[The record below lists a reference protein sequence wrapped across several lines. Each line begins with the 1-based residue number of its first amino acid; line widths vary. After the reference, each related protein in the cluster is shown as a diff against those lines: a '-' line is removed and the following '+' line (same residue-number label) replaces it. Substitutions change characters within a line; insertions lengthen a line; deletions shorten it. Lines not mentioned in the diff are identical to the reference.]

1 MRRQAYGRTGSG
13 RRRPL
18 RGRGAQAERSR
29 RRAPLPVLRYV
40 ACGLL
45 VLAGCA
51 DPPAKDV
58 SQVAFDTSATQ
69 EHVASSKVD
78 AIAAEL
84 PAGVRESGKLVVGNG
99 SAGGGQPPLG
109 FTADDNKTPIG
120 VEIDIAYLVAS
131 VLGLKAEIQTTSWEN
146 LFLGLDSGKY
156 QVGISNI
163 GVSELRKE
171 KYDFATYRLGL
182 HAFEAKQGSGL
193 KVTGPAD
200 LAGKSVAVG
209 SGTLQEAILVDWNKQ
224 NVAAGRKPAS
234 IKYYQQSADIYLAL
248 QSGRIDLYLGPN
260 PNASYHVAT
269 RHQTEIVGTVSSS
282 YPVQG
287 LVGITTKKDNG
298 LVKPLADALNAA
310 IADGSYAKVLAQ
322 WGLPAEAVPKSLIN
336 PPGLPKK

>member
-1 MRRQAYGRTGSG
+1 MRRH
-13 RRRPL
+13 L
-18 RGRGAQAERSR
+18 
-29 RRAPLPVLRYV
+29 
-40 ACGLL
+40 LL
-45 VLAGCA
+45 VSVGVLLLGACA
-51 DPPAKDV
+51 DPQTTTASKEI
-58 SQVAFDTSATQ
+58 AFDTSATQ
-69 EHVASSKVD
+69 THITSAKVD
-78 AIAAEL
+78 SIAAEL
-84 PAGVRESGKLVVGNG
+84 PAAVRDSGTLVVGNG

-131 VLGLKAEIQTTSWEN
+131 VLGLKPDIETTSWEN

-171 KYDFATYRLGL
+171 KYDFASYRLGL

-200 LAGKSVAVG
+200 VAGKTVAVG
-209 SGTLQEAILVDWNKQ
+209 SGTLQEAILVDWSKQ
-224 NVAAGRKPAS
+224 NVAAGRKPVN
-234 IKYYQQSADIYLAL
+234 IKYYQQSADTYLAL

-269 RHQTEIVGTVSSS
+269 QHQTEIVGTVSSS

-287 LVGITTKKDNG
+287 LVAVATKKDNG

-310 IADGSYAKVLAQ
+310 IADGSYAKVLAK
-322 WGLPAEAVPKSLIN
+322 WGLQAEAVPKSLIN

>member
-1 MRRQAYGRTGSG
+1 MRRRWTLLYGVVLLAAAACAGPQTSAPPKSG
-13 RRRPL
+13 D
-18 RGRGAQAERSR
+18 A
-29 RRAPLPVLRYV
+29 
-40 ACGLL
+40 
-45 VLAGCA
+45 
-51 DPPAKDV
+51 

-69 EHVASSKVD
+69 QHITTAKVD

-84 PAGVRESGKLVVGNG
+84 PRAVRESGKLVIGNG
-99 SAGGGQPPLG
+99 SAGGGLPPLG

-120 VEIDIAYLVAS
+120 TEIDIAYLVAS
-131 VLGLKAEIQTTSWEN
+131 VLGLRPEIDTTSWEN

-182 HAFEAKQGSGL
+182 HAFEAKLGSGL
-193 KVTGPAD
+193 KISGPAD
-200 LAGKSVAVG
+200 ISGKTVAVS

-224 NVAAGRKPAS
+224 NAAAGRKPANL
-234 IKYYQQSADIYLAL
+234 KYYQQAADTYLAL

-260 PNASYHVAT
+260 PNATYHVAT
-269 RHQTEIVGTVSSS
+269 QHQTEIVGTVSSS

-287 LVGITTKKDNG
+287 LVGITTKKGNG
-298 LVKPLADALNAA
+298 LAKPLADALNAA
-310 IADGSYAKVLAQ
+310 IADGSYAKVLAK
-322 WGLPAEAVPKSLIN
+322 WGLQGEAVPKSLVN

>member
-1 MRRQAYGRTGSG
+1 MRKRWS
-13 RRRPL
+13 
-18 RGRGAQAERSR
+18 
-29 RRAPLPVLRYV
+29 
-40 ACGLL
+40 L
-45 VLAGCA
+45 VLGVVLLAAAACA
-51 DPPAKDV
+51 DPQTEPAAKSGDT
-58 SQVAFDTSATQ
+58 SAVAFDTSADQKHITS
-69 EHVASSKVD
+69 AKVD
-78 AIAAEL
+78 SIAAEL
-84 PAGVRESGKLVVGNG
+84 PASVRESGKLVIGNG
-99 SAGGGQPPLG
+99 SAGGGLPPLG

-120 VEIDIAYLVAS
+120 VEIDVAYLVAS
-131 VLGLKAEIQTTSWEN
+131 VLGLTAEIDTTSWEN

-182 HAFEAKQGSGL
+182 HAFEAKLGSGL
-193 KVTGPAD
+193 KITGPAD
-200 LAGKSVAVG
+200 ISGKNVAVG

-224 NVAAGRKPAS
+224 NVAAGRKPANL
-234 IKYYQQSADIYLAL
+234 KYYQQAADTYLAL
-248 QSGRIDLYLGPN
+248 QSGRIDVYLGPN

-269 RHQTEIVGTVSSS
+269 QHKTEIVGTVSSS

-310 IADGSYAKVLAQ
+310 IADGSYAKVLAK
-322 WGLPAEAVPKSLIN
+322 WGLQDEAVPKSLIN

>member
-1 MRRQAYGRTGSG
+1 MKQRSNLLAARRGGG
-13 RRRPL
+13 L
-18 RGRGAQAERSR
+18 
-29 RRAPLPVLRYV
+29 VVV
-40 ACGLL
+40 ALL
-45 VLAGCA
+45 ALAACA
-51 DPPAKDV
+51 DPQTNASSTGGDASV
-58 SQVAFDTSATQ
+58 VAFDTSAKQ
-69 EHVASSKVD
+69 ERITSAKVD
-78 AIAAEL
+78 SIAAEL
-84 PAGVRESGKLVVGNG
+84 PAALREKGTLVVGNG
-99 SAGGGQPPLG
+99 SAGGGLPPLG

-131 VLGLKAEIQTTSWEN
+131 VLGLKPEIDTTSWEN

-182 HAFEAKQGSGL
+182 HAFEAKKGSGL
-193 KVTGPAD
+193 KVAGPAD
-200 LAGKSVAVG
+200 ISGRTVAVS

-224 NVAAGRKPAS
+224 NVAAGRKPANL
-234 IKYYQQSADIYLAL
+234 KYYQQASDIYLAL

-269 RHQTEIVGTVSSS
+269 QGKTEIVGTVSSS

-298 LVKPLADALNAA
+298 LVKPLADALNAT
-310 IADGSYAKVLAQ
+310 IADGSYAKVLKK
-322 WGLPAEAVPKSLIN
+322 WGLDDEAVPKSLVN

>member
-1 MRRQAYGRTGSG
+1 MRKRWIA
-13 RRRPL
+13 
-18 RGRGAQAERSR
+18 
-29 RRAPLPVLRYV
+29 VLGV
-40 ACGLL
+40 VLL
-45 VLAGCA
+45 AAAACA
-51 DPPAKDV
+51 DPQTQPAESSDASVV
-58 SQVAFDTSATQ
+58 SFDTSAGQKHITS
-69 EHVASSKVD
+69 AKVD
-78 AIAAEL
+78 SIAAEL
-84 PAGVRESGKLVVGNG
+84 PAAVRESGKLVIGNG
-99 SAGGGQPPLG
+99 SAGGGLPPLG

-120 VEIDIAYLVAS
+120 VEIDVAYLVAS
-131 VLGLKAEIQTTSWEN
+131 VLGLQAEIDTTSWEN

-182 HAFEAKQGSGL
+182 HAFEAKLGSGL
-193 KVTGPAD
+193 KITGPAD
-200 LAGKSVAVG
+200 LSGKNVAVG

-224 NVAAGRKPAS
+224 NVAAGRKPANL
-234 IKYYQQSADIYLAL
+234 KYYQQAADTYLAL

-260 PNASYHVAT
+260 PTASYHVAT
-269 RHQTEIVGTVSSS
+269 QHTTEIVGTVSSS

-310 IADGSYAKVLAQ
+310 IADGSYAKVLAK
-322 WGLPAEAVPKSLIN
+322 WGLQAEAVPKSLIN

>member
-1 MRRQAYGRTGSG
+1 MTKRLSILVA
-13 RRRPL
+13 
-18 RGRGAQAERSR
+18 A
-29 RRAPLPVLRYV
+29 VLLGV
-40 ACGLL
+40 
-45 VLAGCA
+45 AGCA
-51 DPPAKDV
+51 DPQTEAAPKTGDASV
-58 SQVAFDTSATQ
+58 VAFDTSADQ
-69 EHVASSKVD
+69 QHVTSAKVD
-78 AIAAEL
+78 SIAAEL
-84 PAGVRESGKLVVGNG
+84 PAAVRDSGKLVVGNG
-99 SAGGGQPPLG
+99 SAGGGLPPLG

-131 VLGLKAEIQTTSWEN
+131 VLGLKAEIDTTSWEN

-182 HAFEAKQGSGL
+182 HAFEAKKGSGI
-193 KVTGPAD
+193 KITGPAD
-200 LAGKSVAVG
+200 ISGKTVAVG

-224 NVAAGRKPAS
+224 NVAAGLKPANL
-234 IKYYQQSADIYLAL
+234 KYYQQAADTYLAL

-260 PNASYHVAT
+260 PTAAYHVAT
-269 RHQTEIVGTVSSS
+269 QGKTEIVGTVSSS

-287 LVGITTKKDNG
+287 LVGITTKKDDG

-310 IADGSYAKVLAQ
+310 IADGSYAKVLKK
-322 WGLPAEAVPKSLIN
+322 WGLDDEAVPKSLIN

>member
-1 MRRQAYGRTGSG
+1 MRKRVTALFGV
-13 RRRPL
+13 
-18 RGRGAQAERSR
+18 
-29 RRAPLPVLRYV
+29 VLL
-40 ACGLL
+40 AA
-45 VLAGCA
+45 AGCA
-51 DPPAKDV
+51 DPATEPAGGSGPDGGAASV
-58 SQVAFDTSATQ
+58 VAFDTSADQKRVIT
-69 EHVASSKVD
+69 AKVD
-78 AIAAEL
+78 SIAAEL
-84 PAGVRESGKLVVGNG
+84 PAAVRESGKLVIGNG
-99 SAGGGQPPLG
+99 SAGGGLPPLG

-131 VLGLKAEIQTTSWEN
+131 VLGLEAKVDTTSWEN

-182 HAFEAKQGSGL
+182 HAFEAKTGSGL
-193 KVTGPAD
+193 KVSGPAD
-200 LAGKSVAVG
+200 LSGKNVAVS
-209 SGTLQEAILVDWNKQ
+209 SGTLQEAILLDWNKQ
-224 NVAAGRKPAS
+224 NAAAGRKPANLR
-234 IKYYQQSADIYLAL
+234 YYQQAADTYLAL
-248 QSGRIDLYLGPN
+248 QSGRVDLYLGPN

-310 IADGSYAKVLAQ
+310 IADGSYAKVLAK
-322 WGLPAEAVPKSLIN
+322 WGLEAEAVPKSLIN